1 MGVEANIKV
10 IVKVRTVRNLVTITL
25 GALVSDCVVD
35 FSSSFKNLMTDGYVI
50 SVKR

>member
-1 MGVEANIKV
+1 MGVWANIKV
-10 IVKVRTVRNLVTITL
+10 IAKVRIVRNLVTITL

-35 FSSSFKNLMTDGYVI
+35 FSSCFKNLKTDGYVI